1 LWNLRFGIEFA
12 LEVSDER
19 RKSTM
24 RNWIGKSVAIIGAI
38 HTVFGLVMFRQVIGE
53 IIGEGLVNTVN
64 GQILREFAFWFIFF
78 GFLAVIFGIFI
89 DWCERQQI
97 KLPAFLGWNL
107 LALTVLLVTI
117 MPISGG
123 WLLFIPTTGIFLR
136 TFFSK

>member
-1 LWNLRFGIEFA
+1 
-12 LEVSDER
+12 
-19 RKSTM
+19 
-24 RNWIGKSVAIIGAI
+24 
-38 HTVFGLVMFRQVIGE
+38 MFRQVIGE